1 MEHPFAKMI
10 RCKVELMTVRKNTL
24 FRRTAFVACPDQRL
38 RSGVWHRTIVLEWIV
53 SRYPK
58 GHCNIASKNL
68 VNVAKSKGINPGY
81 PWNLRHLL
89 KRSPHPW
96 NIRLPQIH
104 LLRHSYRTW
113 NLRQA
118 ATRGIID
125 VARLASFGL
134 RVIPFDILLASRLRI
149 C

>member
-104 LLRHSYRTW
+104 LLRHSYRPW
-113 NLRQA
+113 NLRLQQ
-118 ATRGIID
+118 G
-125 VARLASFGL
+125 ASSM
-134 RVIPFDILLASRLRI
+134 LLGSLVLCFWRFHSISKRTSRLRT